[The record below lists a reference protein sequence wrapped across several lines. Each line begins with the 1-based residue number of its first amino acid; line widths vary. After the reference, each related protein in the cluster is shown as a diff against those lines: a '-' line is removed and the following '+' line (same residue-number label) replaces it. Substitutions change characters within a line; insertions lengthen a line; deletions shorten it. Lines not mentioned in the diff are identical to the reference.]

1 VAPCGGRLLAH
12 RRIEKASDAPFGR
25 GIAAKG
31 VLVLTIFM
39 VFRRRGKGVAHV
51 HRHRLRAGC
60 FT

>member
-1 VAPCGGRLLAH
+1 MPSSRRGLFAH
-12 RRIEKASDAPFGR
+12 GRIEEVSDAPFGR

-31 VLVLTIFM
+31 VRVFTIFG
-39 VFRRRGKGVAHV
+39 RKGVAHV

>member
-1 VAPCGGRLLAH
+1 VPPSRRRLLAH
-12 RRIEKASDAPFGR
+12 GRIEEVADAPFGR

-31 VLVLTIFM
+31 VLVFTIF
-39 VFRRRGKGVAHV
+39 RRKGVAHV